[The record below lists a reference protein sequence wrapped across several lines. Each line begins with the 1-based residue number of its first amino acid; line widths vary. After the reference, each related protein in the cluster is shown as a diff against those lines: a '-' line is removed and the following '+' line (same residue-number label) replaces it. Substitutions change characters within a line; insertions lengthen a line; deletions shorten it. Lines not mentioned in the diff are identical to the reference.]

1 MVRPGCVA
9 AFSTTELGGEL
20 EVVLEVRKSAEGDP
34 DILSE
39 GLEAVRRAIAS
50 EGCYPSRV
58 VAITEKTIPK
68 TTSGKIQR
76 RRSREMLHQGALSV
90 ITELTAPLLMPP
102 PPPPPPLLLLLWR
115 RPRLHSRQRGGL
127 KVMLLPAAVTRW
139 EHIKRDRGG
148 VSSRTSCGDPGGRVT
163 TTPGLRRPGG
173 SRRTATR
180 ACCRGRRARGW
191 TR

>member
-34 DILSE
+34 DVLSE

-58 VAITEKTIPK
+58 VAIKEKTIPK

-90 ITELTAPLLMPP
+90 ITELTAALLMPP
-102 PPPPPPLLLLLWR
+102 PPPPLLWR
-115 RPRLHSRQRGGL
+115 RPRLHSRQRRGL
-127 KVMLLPAAVTRW
+127 KVLLLPAAVTPW
-139 EHIKRDRGG
+139 ELIKRGRGG
-148 VSSRTSCGDPGGRVT
+148 VSSRTSCGDPGGWVT
-163 TTPGLRRPGG
+163 TTPGLRPPGG
-173 SRRTATR
+173 SRRTATP

-191 TR
+191 RR